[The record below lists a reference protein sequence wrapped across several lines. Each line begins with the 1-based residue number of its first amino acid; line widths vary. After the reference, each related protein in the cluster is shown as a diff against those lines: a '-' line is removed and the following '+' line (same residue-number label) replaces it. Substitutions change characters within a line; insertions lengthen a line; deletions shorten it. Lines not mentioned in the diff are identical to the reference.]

1 MRSELVGYDGADPE
15 EWYHL
20 EQFMDIKD
28 LKKSVY
34 DANLEL
40 VERGLVIYTWGNVS
54 AVERHKHLVVIKPK
68 GIEYHD
74 LTPDDMSVVDMEGTL
89 VEGLLPSVDLDIHL
103 EIYKAF
109 PEIGGIAHTHSTWAT
124 AWAQACRPIP
134 VMGTT
139 HADHFYGDIP
149 CVRQLSEEEV
159 NGEYEKILGQVIAE
173 AFADRNPLEIGAVLA
188 PGHGPFTWG
197 QDADAAVEH
206 SVILEETAK
215 MASLTM
221 KINGGQARMLPNY
234 MTSRHYTRKYGP
246 DAYFYQA
253 R

>member
-1 MRSELVGYDGADPE
+1 M
-15 EWYHL
+15 
-20 EQFMDIKD
+20 Q
-28 LKKSVY
+28 
-34 DANLEL
+34 
-40 VERGLVIYTWGNVS
+40 GN
-54 AVERHKHLVVIKPK
+54 
-68 GIEYHD
+68 
-74 LTPDDMSVVDMEGTL
+74 L

-124 AWAQACRPIP
+124 AWAQACRSIP

-139 HADHFYGDIP
+139 HADHFFGDIP
-149 CVRQLSEEEV
+149 CVRQLTEEEV

-173 AFADRNPLEIGAVLA
+173 AFADSNPLEMAAVLA

-197 QDADAAVEH
+197 EDADTAVEH
-206 SVILEETAK
+206 SVILEELAK
-215 MASLTM
+215 MANLTM
-221 KINGGQARMLPNY
+221 ALNGGMPRMLPEY

-246 DAYFYQA
+246 DAYFYQS